1 LVTRIEQRET
11 ARLSAPTVT
20 SKVAGTAMYAADLV
34 SPNAAVITL
43 VRSPFPHARITNVEI
58 DEALRQ
64 DGVLDVL
71 TGPDFGDF
79 RLGSVIEDQ
88 LVLADQKVRYLGEP
102 VVAIAATTAELG
114 RRASAFVR
122 IDYERLPHCVGT
134 DPEARSLAPVH
145 DECPDNVAK
154 RLVIERG
161 DLASAL
167 ARVDEFAEGTFEI
180 AAAHH
185 CYMEPYAVYATF
197 EPVER
202 IVRIHTPTHAPGA
215 IIAEYRAWFDRW
227 HVAVELK
234 TPTIGGAFGAKYEHP
249 LHLICGEFARRLGR
263 DVAIVLSRKDDFI
276 SGNPRPGI
284 RLWVRIGAT
293 SAGRLVTKEA
303 RVVADNGAYSLHAP
317 SVLLAAMMRMD
328 NLYTF
333 EAVREEGELVY
344 TNKPPSQ
351 CQRGFGDP
359 EGAFA
364 QEQLVDDLARRLAMS
379 PFEIRALNATEPD
392 TTTIHGWDVT
402 SCALKDCL
410 AQTESMVIRDRAA
423 AERAPDRSRD
433 VAGPAADGAGVELGG
448 VPESDRFVVGWGVAA
463 GMHTVGNRLS
473 AAPDSASVVIRLTPD
488 GIEVDAG
495 EVDVGQGTREMLSRI
510 VSSALGV
517 DPAAVRVV
525 LGDTEKLPL
534 GAGSYSSRT
543 TFFTGNAALDAAARI
558 RVACGELEAE
568 LATGPLDP
576 LELAAEVWRLGIDP
590 SRLEVVGE
598 YVSERST
605 ISQLTG
611 DGNRSPAYSFAV
623 HGCRARVDRW
633 TGAVTIENYWASHD
647 AGAIIWPQ
655 GATGQVIGG
664 VLQAVGQ
671 AISEHVKTDSTGL
684 MLNAGFLD
692 YRIPTARDAVP
703 TTVVFTEPPDPEGP
717 LGAKGV
723 AEIPLIPVA
732 ACIANAIHDATGV
745 RMHNAPM
752 EPEVVLA
759 ALQRAGTLG

>member
-1 LVTRIEQRET
+1 
-11 ARLSAPTVT
+11 
-20 SKVAGTAMYAADLV
+20 MYTADLV
-34 SPNAAVITL
+34 SPHAAVITL
-43 VRSPFPHARITNVEI
+43 VRSPVPHARVTNVEV

-71 TGPDFGDF
+71 TGADFGDF
-79 RLGSVIEDQ
+79 RLGSVIPDQ
-88 LVLADQKVRYLGEP
+88 PVLAHEKVRYVGEP
-102 VVAIAATTAELG
+102 VVAIAARTAELG
-114 RRASAFVR
+114 RLASASVR
-122 IDYERLPHCVGT
+122 IDYEQLPHSVGT
-134 DPEARSLAPVH
+134 DPETRSLAPIH

-161 DLASAL
+161 DWASAH
-167 ARVDEFAEGTFEI
+167 ARVDEFAEGTFEV
-180 AAAHH
+180 APAQH
-185 CYMEPYAVYATF
+185 CYMEPYAAYATF
-197 EPVER
+197 DPSEGV
-202 IVRIHTPTHAPGA
+202 VRIFAPTHAPGA

-227 HVAVELK
+227 HVQVEIK

-249 LHLICGEFARRLGR
+249 LHLICGEFARRLER

-276 SGNPRPGI
+276 SANPRQGA

-293 SAGRLVTKEA
+293 SDGRLMTKEA

-317 SVLLAAMMRMD
+317 SVLLATMMRMD

-333 EAVREEGELVY
+333 EAVREEGEIVY
-344 TNKPPSQ
+344 TNRPPSQ

-364 QEQLVDDLARRLAMS
+364 QEQLVDDLARRIGLS
-379 PFEIRALNATEPD
+379 PFEIRALNAVEPD
-392 TTTIHGWDVT
+392 TTTIHGWQVT

-410 AQTESMVIRDRAA
+410 AQTESMVSSDREQNAGPPAGIRSDGL
-423 AERAPDRSRD
+423 EVELDGLPDR
-433 VAGPAADGAGVELGG
+433 
-448 VPESDRFVVGWGVAA
+448 DRFVVGWGVAA
-463 GMHTVGNRLS
+463 GVHTVGNRLS
-473 AAPDSASVVIRLTPD
+473 VAPDSACVVIRLTPD

-495 EVDVGQGTREMLSRI
+495 EVDVGQGTREVLSRL
-510 VSSALGV
+510 VSSTLGV
-517 DPAAVRVV
+517 ERAVVRVV

-558 RVACGELEAE
+558 RAACDELEAE
-568 LATGPLDP
+568 LGTGPIDP
-576 LELAAEVWRLGIDP
+576 LELAAEAWRRGIDP
-590 SRLEVVGE
+590 ARLQVVGE

-605 ISQLTG
+605 VSKLTG
-611 DGNRSPAYSFAV
+611 EGNRSPAYSFAV
-623 HGCRARVDRW
+623 HGCRVRVDRW
-633 TGAVTIENYWASHD
+633 TGGVAIENYWATHD
-647 AGAIIWPQ
+647 AGTIIWHE
-655 GATGQVIGG
+655 GAVGQVIGG

-671 AISEHVKTDSTGL
+671 AVSESVKTESTGL
-684 MLNAGFLD
+684 MLNPGFLD
-692 YRIPTARDAVP
+692 YRMPTARDAVP
-703 TTVVFTEPPDPEGP
+703 TTVAFTQPPDPEGP

-745 RMHNAPM
+745 RIHSAPM

-759 ALQRAGTLG
+759 ALQRAGARR